1 MRFLVWSN
9 EHHMWWR
16 PNHSGYTE
24 FIEEAGRY
32 GRSYAEE
39 IVSRATLDG
48 VLTLRRTNP
57 YTGDDY
63 SQLSEVV
70 VLAPEDI
77 PGVDDA

>member
-9 EHHMWWR
+9 EHRMWWR
-16 PNHSGYTE
+16 PNHAGYTE
-24 FIEEAGRY
+24 FIDEAGRY

-39 IVSRATLDG
+39 IVARATLDG
-48 VLTLRRTNP
+48 VLTVRRTNP
-57 YTGDDY
+57 YTGEEY

-77 PGVDDA
+77 PGADDA